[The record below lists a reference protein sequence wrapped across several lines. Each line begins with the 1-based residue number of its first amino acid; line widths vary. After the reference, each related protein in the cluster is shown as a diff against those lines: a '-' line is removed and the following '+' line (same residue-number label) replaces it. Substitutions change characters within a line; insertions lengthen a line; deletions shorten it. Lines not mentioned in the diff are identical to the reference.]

1 MNLAE
6 KGAMQRLL
14 GRKKS
19 FKSRLVIILAVLILI
34 PLALLLWIK
43 FEGEKPVLALS
54 PDDAAVGAMKEL
66 VLTAS
71 DRKSGIRSLS
81 VTLIKDGHDYEL
93 IARHFPSAG
102 IISGGEVHT
111 ATLRFKIDKHKLG
124 ISDGPAVLRINARD
138 YSWRNWWHGNLSR
151 LEKKIRIDTRPPR
164 ITVLSRAH
172 NITQGG
178 AGLVIYKLS
187 EDCPTSGV
195 QVGENFFPGISGY
208 YRDRHIY
215 LAFIALD
222 YRQGPGTKLFVT
234 ATDAA
239 GNHARAG
246 FYHHIKKKRFR
257 KDTIRISDN
266 FLQRKMP
273 EFEEYVPH
281 PAGQPLIDMFLA
293 VNGKLRQANYDQ
305 LVALGKKSDAHMY
318 WQGVFMRLPN
328 AAPRAGFAD
337 HRAYVY
343 KGKIIDHQVHLG
355 MDLASLANAR
365 VPAANAG
372 RVAFTGRV
380 GIYGNTVVI
389 DHGFGLFS
397 SYSHLSRIDVHVGQ
411 LLKKGD
417 ILGLTGSTGLA
428 GGDHLHYAMMVHETF
443 VNPIEWWDAA
453 WIKNN
458 ITDKLAEVGQ
468 PRAQD
473 GTSVAEP
480 SKKPALQKSK
490 KE

>member
-1 MNLAE
+1 M
-6 KGAMQRLL
+6 L

-19 FKSRLVIILAVLILI
+19 FKSRLVLILAVIILVL
-34 PLALLLWIK
+34 LALLWWIK
-43 FEGEKPVLALS
+43 FEAEKPTLALS
-54 PDDAAVGAMKEL
+54 PDDAAVGAMKEI
-66 VLTAS
+66 VLTAG
-71 DRKSGIRSLS
+71 DQKSGIRSLS
-81 VTLIKDGHDYEL
+81 VVLTKDGKDHEL

-102 IISGGEVHT
+102 FIGGGEVHT
-111 ATLRFKIDKHKLG
+111 VTQRFKIDKRKLG
-124 ISDGPAVLRINARD
+124 ISDGPAVLRVSVRD
-138 YSWRNWWHGNLSR
+138 YAWRNWLHGNLAR

-164 ITVLSRAH
+164 IAVLSRAH

-187 EDCPTSGV
+187 EDCPASGV
-195 QVGENFFPGISGY
+195 QVGKNFFPGASGY
-208 YRDRHIY
+208 YRDRQIY

-222 YRQGPGTKLFVT
+222 YRQGSGTKLFVT
-234 ATDAA
+234 ATDTA
-239 GNHARAG
+239 GNRARAG
-246 FYHHIKKKRFR
+246 FYYHIKRKRFR
-257 KDTIRISDN
+257 KDTIRISDS

-305 LVALGKKSDAHMY
+305 LVALGKKSDPHMY
-318 WQGVFMRLPN
+318 WHGIFERLPN
-328 AAPRAGFAD
+328 SAPRAGFAD
-337 HRAYVY
+337 HRAYLY
-343 KGKIIDHQVHLG
+343 KGKIVDHQVHLG
-355 MDLASLANAR
+355 ADLASLANAK

-397 SYSHLSRIDVHVGQ
+397 SYSHLSRIDVQAGQ
-411 LLKKGD
+411 MLKKGD

-428 GGDHLHYAMMVHETF
+428 GGDHLHYAMLVHETF

-458 ITDKLAEVGQ
+458 ITDKLVEVGQ
-468 PRAQD
+468 PRAK
-473 GTSVAEP
+473 GGASAAKAPE
-480 SKKPALQKSK
+480 KPPTEKSK